1 MKADIKQLSPKKNEK
16 FWWKLKE
23 YKPYPYSMGRIR
35 PPPHVLGLTNM
46 GYVNLWSMGC
56 VLWYESNFCFAPP
69 SILQWVCPQEE
80 VERSLSLY
88 SQCNPSLIKV
98 HKVSLLCLTKE
109 SSIKLRIKTCQP
121 GKAAWKERVSLM
133 LQKLF
138 RLNNSISVPK
148 TLICTRWTCWFLIYI
163 DSAPTA

>member
-1 MKADIKQLSPKKNEK
+1 MLLLFYSLTLGHSHYIYLNKFQLSHSFNWVIAIPWFLDSPRSEI
-16 FWWKLKE
+16 FWEIAFPTVLE
-23 YKPYPYSMGRIR
+23 YE
-35 PPPHVLGLTNM
+35 N
-46 GYVNLWSMGC
+46 
-56 VLWYESNFCFAPP
+56 NFCFAPP

-133 LQKLF
+133 LPTLF
-138 RLNNSISVPK
+138 RLNKSIAVPE

-163 DSAPTA
+163 DGAPAA